1 MEFQNIDLDI
11 DLVSSGLAAIG
22 SFILVDKLKLK
33 DKATRVGV
41 WLIFAGFVI
50 QALWNSYNTLGLS
63 TAIGVLVIV
72 IVGLLWELWKPRRKK
87 K

>member
-1 MEFQNIDLDI
+1 MEFQNIDL
-11 DLVSSGLAAIG
+11 VWSGLSAIG
-22 SFILVDKLKLK
+22 SLLLAKNLKE
-33 DKATRVGV
+33 KAQKVGA

-72 IVGLLWELWKPRRKK
+72 IVGLLWGLRKQIFK
-87 K
+87 KR

>member
-1 MEFQNIDLDI
+1 MEKTI
-11 DLVSSGLAAIG
+11 DLVWSGLAAIG
-22 SFILVDKLKLK
+22 SLLLADNLK
-33 DKATRVGV
+33 DKAKVGA

-72 IVGLLWELWKPRRKK
+72 IVGLLWGLRKQIFK
-87 K
+87 KR

>member
-1 MEFQNIDLDI
+1 MEFQSID
-11 DLVSSGLAAIG
+11 VVWSGLAAIG
-22 SFILVDKLKLK
+22 SLLLADNLK
-33 DKATRVGV
+33 DKKAKVGA

-72 IVGLLWELWKPRRKK
+72 IVGLLWVLLRKQIFK
-87 K
+87 KR